1 MRGAVIGLALGVI
14 LSGALSVGAE
24 EVVVRGGPFSLVDH
38 TGRAVT
44 DRDFRG
50 KFMLIYFG
58 YSSCPDVCPSGLQVM
73 SDAMVALGEDG
84 ARVQP
89 IFITFDPERD
99 TPKQLAGYVK
109 YFHPRLIGLTGSKE
123 QALATANAYGVR
135 VSAAYAANAPGL
147 DYSMNPSNYTYLVG
161 PRGRLRLMFK
171 DGISGQAMAASVRR
185 QLEK

>member
-1 MRGAVIGLALGVI
+1 MMLVVGVI
-14 LSGALSVGAE
+14 LGGALPVAAGEA
-24 EVVVRGGPFSLVDH
+24 VVRGGPFSLVDH

-58 YSSCPDVCPSGLQVM
+58 YTSCPDVCPAGLQVM
-73 SDAMVALGEDG
+73 SEAMVALGDDG

-89 IFITFDPERD
+89 VFITFDPERD
-99 TPKQLAGYVK
+99 TPRQLAGYVK
-109 YFHPRLIGLTGSKE
+109 HFHPRLVGLTGSKE

-147 DYSMNPSNYTYLVG
+147 DYSMNHSSYTYLVG
-161 PRGRLRLMFK
+161 PGGRLRLMFK
-171 DGISGQAMAASVRR
+171 DGISSQAMAASVRR